1 MTVTILKGHAIG
13 NNSTTARLNPDE
25 LSAFAGSIL
34 GYTDIGAGR
43 EKNQDAASA
52 YCYAANNQKSVI
64 LSLSDGLGYYI
75 HSELAAWE
83 AVTLIPQYLG
93 QGLDIQQACLQHHK
107 KLVGGFPY
115 LTKTAKKKGENSPE
129 SDRDHGA
136 TTYVMAKISG
146 SSLQIASVGD
156 SRAYVIR
163 DRKILHVT
171 RDQSLLELLI
181 SRGELA
187 RDPALLRRHPYRNV
201 LLNSL
206 GSPEPY
212 FEYEIGGKI
221 QKIKSGTPVLH
232 EMTLKKNDAVFLA
245 SDGLFTNLA
254 EQEIIAMLAESG
266 WDQICKKISDRL
278 HLVFKTGK
286 TTSGEVANPDNYTF
300 VLYRHGNS

>member
-1 MTVTILKGHAIG
+1 MTVTQLQGHAIG
-13 NNSTTARLNPDE
+13 NNCRADSLNSGE
-25 LSAFAGSIL
+25 LSPFADSVL
-34 GYTDIGAGR
+34 GYTNIGAGR

-52 YCYAANNQKSVI
+52 YLFSAPHQKNLI

-83 AVTLIPQYLG
+83 AVTLIPQYLS
-93 QGLDIQQACLQHHK
+93 QGLDIHGACLTHHK

-115 LTKTAKKKGENSPE
+115 LTKTAQKKEGNPPAS
-129 SDRDHGA
+129 SRDHGA
-136 TTYVMAKISG
+136 TTYVMAKITG
-146 SSLQIASVGD
+146 SSLQIAGVGD

-181 SRGELA
+181 SRGELE
-187 RDPALLRRHPYRNV
+187 RDAAILRRHPYRNV

-212 FEYEIGGKI
+212 FEYEIGDKI

-232 EMTLKKNDAVFLA
+232 EMTLKKNDTVFLA
-245 SDGLFTNLA
+245 SDGLFTNIA
-254 EQEIIAMLAESG
+254 DQEIIAVLAESR
-266 WDQICKKISDRL
+266 WDEICKKISDKMQKI
-278 HLVFKTGK
+278 FKTGK
-286 TTSGEVANPDNYTF
+286 TTSGEPANPDNYTF
-300 VLYRHGNS
+300 VLYRHENS